1 VLTLSDWYHE
11 QVLPLA
17 NIYLDPLQNP
27 TGGEPVPYS
36 ALMND
41 GHNVKLNVKPGKTY
55 FIRIINMAA
64 FSQSYLHFDQ
74 HKMTIVEI
82 DGIYTEHKE
91 VDSLYIAVAQRYGVL
106 LKTKHTTS
114 TNYAALAM
122 LDSTK
127 FDNVPTYLNTNVT
140 GYLVYDDKKALPLD
154 LVVNSFDIIDDF
166 TLTPYDKLHL
176 FDGTPDSEIVVA
188 LDFFERDGQNR

>member
-1 VLTLSDWYHE
+1 V
-11 QVLPLA
+11 
-17 NIYLDPLQNP
+17 QNP
-27 TGGEPVPYS
+27 DGGEPVPYS
-36 ALMND
+36 ALLND
-41 GHNVKLNVKPGKTY
+41 GQNVKLNVLPGKTY
-55 FIRIINMAA
+55 FLRIVNMAA

-74 HKMTIVEI
+74 HEMTIVEI

-106 LKTKHTTS
+106 LKTKHNTA

-122 LDSTK
+122 LDETM
-127 FDNVPTYLNTNVT
+127 FDSVPDYVDPNVT
-140 GYLVYDDKKALPLD
+140 AYLVYDDKKPLPAS
-154 LVVNSFDIIDDF
+154 LVLNGFDTIDDF

-176 FDGTPDSEIVVA
+176 FDGTPDQTIVLN